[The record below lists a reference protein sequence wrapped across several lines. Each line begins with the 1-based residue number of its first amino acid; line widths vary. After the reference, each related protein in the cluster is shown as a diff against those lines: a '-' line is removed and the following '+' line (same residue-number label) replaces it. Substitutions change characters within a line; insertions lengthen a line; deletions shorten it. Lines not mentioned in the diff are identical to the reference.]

1 MHLTLCSLLSFE
13 EGPLAVHNLLLYFY
27 VCNHIGRSWIF
38 LLRLLR
44 QLVYILSGRSLD
56 HTAEMGMQLAYL
68 LGELEEVLLIGGGC
82 YNSLAFAS
90 KTYWH

>member
-1 MHLTLCSLLSFE
+1 M
-13 EGPLAVHNLLLYFY
+13 
-27 VCNHIGRSWIF
+27 
-38 LLRLLR
+38 
-44 QLVYILSGRSLD
+44 YILSGRSLD